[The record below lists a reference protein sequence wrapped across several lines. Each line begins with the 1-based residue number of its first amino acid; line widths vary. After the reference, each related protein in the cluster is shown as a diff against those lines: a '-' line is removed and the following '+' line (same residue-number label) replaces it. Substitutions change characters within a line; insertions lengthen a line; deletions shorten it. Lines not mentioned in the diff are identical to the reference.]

1 MTVLAF
7 REKHDG
13 DLAAP
18 ADQRD
23 AVRLWLRLLSCTMVI
38 EKRVRRGL
46 ADQFQTTLPRF
57 DILAALDRAAAS
69 NSAGLSM
76 SALSAALKVS
86 NGNVT
91 GLVQTLL
98 KDGDVAMGTA
108 PGDRRTALVEIT
120 PQGRHRFA
128 EMAAQHHRWI
138 ADVMAGLGAAE
149 VTALHELL
157 GRLKASITAA
167 PDMKGDL

>member
-18 ADQRD
+18 AGQRD

-46 ADQFQTTLPRF
+46 AGQFQSTLPRF
-57 DILAALDRAAAS
+57 DILAALDRAAG
-69 NSAGLSM
+69 SAAGGLSM

-108 PGDRRTALVEIT
+108 PGDRRTALVAIT
-120 PQGRHRFA
+120 PQGRRRFA
-128 EMAAQHHRWI
+128 DMAAQHHQWI
-138 ADVMAGLGAAE
+138 ADVMAGLSAAD
-149 VTALHELL
+149 VAALHELL
-157 GRLKASITAA
+157 GRLQASITAA
-167 PDMKGDL
+167 PEMTGDI

>member
-1 MTVLAF
+1 VSVLAF

-13 DLAAP
+13 DLVAP
-18 ADQRD
+18 PDQRE

-46 ADQFQTTLPRF
+46 AEQFRTTLPRF
-57 DILAALDRAAAS
+57 DILAALDRAAGSEAG
-69 NSAGLSM
+69 GLSM
-76 SALSAALKVS
+76 SGLSAALKVS
-86 NGNVT
+86 NGNIT

-120 PQGRHRFA
+120 PQGRRRFA
-128 EMAAQHHRWI
+128 EMAAAHHQWI

-149 VTALHELL
+149 TQALHALL
-157 GRLKASITAA
+157 GRLQASITAA
-167 PDMKGDL
+167 PDIKGDL